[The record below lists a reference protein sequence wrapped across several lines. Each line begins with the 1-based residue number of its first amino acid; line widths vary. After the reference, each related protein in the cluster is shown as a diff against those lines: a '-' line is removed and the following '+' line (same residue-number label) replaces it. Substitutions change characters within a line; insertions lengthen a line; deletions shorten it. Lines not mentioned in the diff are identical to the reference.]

1 MWGKRERDQVVRNAQ
16 RYLNG
21 WAGSWLSEQLQ
32 LYCKQMATFKRNSI
46 QRKLKENLPISNR
59 IISTN
64 NGKEKH

>member
-21 WAGSWLSEQLQ
+21 WAGSYLSEQQ
-32 LYCKQMATFKRNSI
+32 YGKQMATFKRNSI

>member
-46 QRKLKENLPISNR
+46 HLLDPIFQNLK
-59 IISTN
+59 
-64 NGKEKH
+64 KKHQ